1 MLDHYLDGPNKKFKY
16 GEYKILYRL
25 CFAEFLPLCYI
36 DIKQLEISGNDSQ
49 PVVLNDELIHSNH
62 EESIFPKIVPLI
74 SSKN

>member
-1 MLDHYLDGPNKKFKY
+1 MLDHYLDGPNKKCKY

-25 CFAEFLPLCYI
+25 CFAEFLPLYYI
-36 DIKQLEISGNDSQ
+36 DTKQLEISGNDSQ